1 MHGDCVDL
9 DYRHALPQCRSGWD
23 FGVHFPVVVSSG
35 STLRSPVLHASRRR
49 DVAFRWFHRGRG
61 SHGDHANYLVRVD
74 ITGATPLTGMGFG
87 AQPGVRRRRAGTH
100 DRPVNARAPGEV
112 HREALRRQLCTG
124 PLGRHRHV
132 FVKRRGLVGAEGAC
146 ATYLFEVLT
155 DDGKVVGPCAICD
168 GAGHKRPDR
177 CTTSIPPH
185 PTPREPAASTPSSRR
200 WPHGDGGPVR
210 AAVRE
215 APPGGGPIVGA
226 AGVGAAGV
234 GAARGLQRGST
245 SIACSTLGFWQ
256 WVALY
261 AVALA

>member
-1 MHGDCVDL
+1 M
-9 DYRHALPQCRSGWD
+9 A
-23 FGVHFPVVVSSG
+23 VSSG
-35 STLRSPVLHASRRR
+35 AIFRSPFLHASRRH

-61 SHGDHANYLVRVD
+61 SHGDHANYLVRID
-74 ITGATPLTGMGFG
+74 IAGATPLTGVGFG
-87 AQPGVRRRRAGTH
+87 EQPGVRRRRAGTR

-112 HREALRRQLCTG
+112 HCEALRRQLRTG

-132 FVKRRGLVGAEGAC
+132 FVKRRGLVGAEGGVC
-146 ATYLFEVLT
+146 HIPCEVFT
-155 DDGKVVGPCAICD
+155 DDGKVAGPCATCD

-200 WPHGDGGPVR
+200 WPHGVDGPVR

-226 AGVGAAGV
+226 AGVGTAH
-234 GAARGLQRGST
+234 GLQQGST

-261 AVALA
+261 AVALV